1 MENEGQIY
9 SKIKTTLNR
18 IPKKTQAIVLVSGVL
33 ILSAVGFG
41 MKVQADQETAIAQ
54 HLIETQGFEVYYNG
68 ELFAKV
74 RNDVD
79 IQMVIEE
86 KAMFLEKAEGI
97 AMIPDGKFT
106 YESANFEDEEESSP
120 VAIQQAID
128 SNVTYLAQA
137 TQIVVDGIALATVK
151 SEEEAKQIIAEIQ
164 APYIA
169 KMSEDGSEI
178 FEVGL
183 VEAVSFET
191 IATDPTTIKTAV
203 AVEEFL
209 VKGTNRNETY
219 VVQRGDWFEKIAAD
233 HDMSNSELKAAN
245 PELNYNLIYAG
256 DEVNLIVPDPFVSVA
271 TYEKATYEEDIEY
284 GTEYTTSSSYY
295 KDESRVVRSGKE
307 GTKEVVANIKK
318 VNGESVE
325 VEVLEETV
333 LEEPR
338 ARLIA
343 QGTKAIPQLKGTG
356 VFQYPVQVSSLSSR
370 FGSRVHPIT
379 GRPDF
384 HTGVDWPKA
393 KGTPVKAADGGTVT
407 FAGWKSGYGYV
418 VYIDHGAGFETRYAH
433 MSAVYVSKGEKVYK
447 DKSIGAVGNTG
458 NSTGSHLHFEV
469 RKYGAASNPYN
480 FLDGSA
486 YR

>member
-1 MENEGQIY
+1 MEVKGQLY
-9 SKIKTTLNR
+9 SKIKTVFNR
-18 IPKKTQAIVLVSGVL
+18 IPKKTQVIVVVSGVL

-41 MKVQADQETAIAQ
+41 VKVQADQEAAVAQ
-54 HLIETQGFEVYYNG
+54 HLIDTQGFEVYYNG
-68 ELFAKV
+68 DLIAKV

-79 IQMVIEE
+79 VQSVIDE
-86 KAMFLEKAEGI
+86 KTMFLEKSEGI
-97 AMIPDGKFT
+97 AMIPDGEFT
-106 YESANFEDEEESSP
+106 YEPTNFEDEEETSP
-120 VAIQQAID
+120 VAIQQAVN
-128 SNVTYLAQA
+128 SNVKFLAQA

-151 SEEEAKQIIAEIQ
+151 SEEEAEQIIEEIQ

-183 VEAVSFET
+183 VETVSFE
-191 IATDPTTIKTAV
+191 IVATDPTTIKDATS
-203 AVEEFL
+203 VEEFL

-219 VVQRGDWFEKIAAD
+219 VVQRGDWFEKIAYD
-233 HDMSNSELKAAN
+233 HDMSVSELKAAN

-256 DEVNLIVPDPFVSVA
+256 DEVNLIVPDPFLSVA

-284 GTEYTTSSSYY
+284 GTEYTTSGSYY
-295 KDESRVVRSGKE
+295 KDEYRVVRSGRE

-325 VEVLEETV
+325 VEVLEETI

-338 ARLIA
+338 AKLIA

-370 FGSRVHPIT
+370 FGNRVHPIT

-384 HTGVDWPKA
+384 HTGVDWPKS

-418 VYIDHGAGFETRYAH
+418 VYLDHGAGFETRYAH
-433 MSAVYVSKGEKVYK
+433 LSAIYVSKGEKVYK

-469 RKYGAASNPYN
+469 RKYGQAYNPYN
-480 FLDGSA
+480 FLNGSA